1 MKHLD
6 PRLERIRLYQGKI
19 KDLTDF
25 VDDLAKKTQQAQQ
38 TGQPELKDKQ

>member
-1 MKHLD
+1 MKHQD
-6 PRLERIRLYQGKI
+6 ERLERIRLYKGSI

-38 TGQPELKDKQ
+38 TGQPDLKDKQ